1 MDTLKYFLMAVR
13 PLVEDLLSTI
23 VFGILYGVTG
33 NLTLGIGLGIVVGIA
48 QIAFLKLRGKPI
60 YAMQWMSLALVI
72 VLGSASL
79 LSGNPHFAMFK
90 PSIGSFAVAGVMLVP
105 GWQTRYMPQ
114 IVRDNLSPSA
124 LVLWGYAW
132 AALIF
137 SLGVANLYVALKM
150 STTDWVW
157 FNSVVPL
164 SAQFLLFF
172 IQFSTI
178 RAAVRRK
185 ILDARAAAAPA
196 E

>member
-1 MDTLKYFLMAVR
+1 MDTLKYFFLAVR

-23 VFGILYGVTG
+23 VFGVLYAVTG
-33 NLTLGIGLGIVVGIA
+33 NLVLGIGLGIAVGVG
-48 QIAFLKLRGKPI
+48 QIALLKLRKKPI
-60 YAMQWMSLALVI
+60 YAMQWMSIALVI
-72 VLGSASL
+72 VLGSATL
-79 LSGNPHFAMFK
+79 LSGNPHFAMLK

-114 IVRDNLSPSA
+114 IVRDNMAPRA
-124 LVLWGYAW
+124 LLLWGYAW
-132 AALIF
+132 SALIF
-137 SLGVANLYVALKM
+137 SLGVANLYVALRM

-164 SAQFLLFF
+164 SAQFVLFF

-178 RAAVRRK
+178 RSAVRRK
-185 ILDARAAAAPA
+185 IMSAQAAGAAA